1 MAGLTFNQ
9 LATVLNAINAQMTG
23 SMSAAAIDT
32 ASFVRQAETMLRT
45 GYDPLT
51 TAISQ
56 VLTKTIFSERP
67 YNRRFGSLRTTP
79 ERFGNHTRKLNIV
92 DKPVMED
99 DRFKL
104 VDGQAIDPW
113 IVQKPKVI
121 QTNLYGA
128 NVYERLLTIYK
139 DQLDNAFRSA
149 DEFGSFIEL
158 MMTNLRNMVE
168 QDHENTARAT
178 ILNLI
183 GATIKNQRA
192 INVLALYNADTGE
205 TCTMSDIFSVENFPP
220 FARWLRGYI
229 KTISDS
235 MKSRTALFHQN
246 ITSGANQGTI
256 MRHTPYDRQKMYLF
270 APLVNMIEST
280 VYSTT
285 FNELYAKYGAF
296 EPVDY
301 WQTPS
306 EYSTSAG
313 MRTAAAVSVKPSYID
328 ASGEEKAET
337 NAQSAGYV
345 VGVIMDEEA
354 AGYVPVNQWSH
365 NQGLNGRGGY
375 SNIWM
380 HYTDRYYNDLTEN
393 AVVLVM
399 ANS

>member
-9 LATVLNAINAQMTG
+9 LSTVLNAINSQMTG
-23 SMSAAAIDT
+23 QASQAAIDT

-56 VLTKTIFSERP
+56 VLTRTIFSERP
-67 YNRRFGSLRTTP
+67 YRRKFGTLRVTP

-92 DKPVMED
+92 DKPARDD
-99 DRFKL
+99 DRFSL
-104 VDGQAIDPW
+104 VDGQAVDPW

-139 DQLDNAFRSA
+139 DQLDNAFRNA
-149 DEFGSFIEL
+149 EEFGSFIEL

-183 GATIKNQRA
+183 GASIKMGRSV
-192 INVLALYNADTGE
+192 NVLALYNSATGE
-205 TCTMSDIFSVENFPP
+205 NATMADIFSVDNFPP
-220 FARWLRGYI
+220 FARWLRAYI

-235 MKSRTALFHQN
+235 MESRTALFHSN
-246 ITSGANQGTI
+246 ITSGANAGTI
-256 MRHTPYDRQKMYLF
+256 MRHTPIDRQKMYLYS
-270 APLVNMIEST
+270 PLVNLIEST

-285 FNELYAKYGAF
+285 FNELYAKFNAF
-296 EPVDY
+296 EAVDY
-301 WQTPS
+301 WQVPS
-306 EYSTSAG
+306 DYSTAG
-313 MRTAAAVSVKPSYID
+313 GLTSAAAVSVKPSYID

-337 NAQSAGYV
+337 NAQTASYV

-375 SNIWM
+375 SNLWM

-393 AVVLVM
+393 AVVLTM
-399 ANS
+399 A